1 MLNKKKPNGV
11 RSNLSIDL
19 PQRGKLQAVKSGRAV
34 IAAAVE
40 TKTSATIE
48 NACHTFD
55 ELPVLMLLFS
65 LSLSLL
71 PLKAEFRDGRKCG
84 SLSRI
89 MMLIKMLIIAAL
101 Q

>member
-34 IAAAVE
+34 IAAAVA

-55 ELPVLMLLFS
+55 ELPVLILLFF
-65 LSLSLL
+65 SLSLL

>member
-1 MLNKKKPNGV
+1 MLNKKKPNGQ

-34 IAAAVE
+34 IAAAVA

-55 ELPVLMLLFS
+55 ELPVLILLFFP
-65 LSLSLL
+65 LSLL

>member
-11 RSNLSIDL
+11 RSNLSIEL

-34 IAAAVE
+34 IAAAVA

-55 ELPVLMLLFS
+55 ELPVLILLFS
-65 LSLSLL
+65 LSLSLS
-71 PLKAEFRDGRKCG
+71 CH
-84 SLSRI
+84 
-89 MMLIKMLIIAAL
+89 
-101 Q
+101 

>member
-34 IAAAVE
+34 IAAAVA

-55 ELPVLMLLFS
+55 ELLVLILLFF
-65 LSLSLL
+65 SLSLL

>member
-1 MLNKKKPNGV
+1 MLNKKKPNGQ

-34 IAAAVE
+34 IAAVVA

-55 ELPVLMLLFS
+55 ELPVLILLSFP
-65 LSLSLL
+65 LSLS
-71 PLKAEFRDGRKCG
+71 PAIESGVPRR
-84 SLSRI
+84 S
-89 MMLIKMLIIAAL
+89 
-101 Q
+101 